1 MNKTEWIALACF
13 VLYISSCS
21 DTGNKGISDDKI
33 FEVENGYAPSKQAE
47 LMPVKDYVQW
57 VQNTGNGFRK
67 EKTIKDLT
75 FSAQFKPYEYIVC
88 LEEKQHELADSIVKK
103 RVSELKDM
111 QYYDLRIS
119 LNNAQSEL
127 LKHDLSS
134 AQQYQ
139 ERVNYFAFGMQ
150 RDIQL
155 VEGTDTLPCAM
166 YHFERSFDVSPVS
179 VFLLGFPIRNGETPE
194 DKTLLVYDRIFNTG
208 LIKFTFSKKELKNL
222 PKLKTI

>member
-1 MNKTEWIALACF
+1 MNKTEWITLACLAF
-13 VLYISSCS
+13 YITSCS
-21 DTGNKGISDDKI
+21 DTGNKGISGEKK
-33 FEVENGYAPSKQAE
+33 FEVENGYSPSKQAD
-47 LMPVKDYVQW
+47 LLPVKNYVQW

-88 LEEKQHELADSIVKK
+88 LEEKRHELADSIVRK

-111 QYYDLRIS
+111 QYYELRIS
-119 LNNAQSEL
+119 SNKAGGEL
-127 LKHDLSS
+127 LKRELSS

-155 VEGTDTLPCAM
+155 VEGTDTLPCVM
-166 YHFERSFDVSPVS
+166 YHFERSFDVSPES
-179 VFLLGFPIRNGETPE
+179 VFLLGFPIRNGETQE
-194 DKTLLVYDRIFNTG
+194 DKTLLVYDRTFNTG
-208 LIKFTFSKKELKNL
+208 LIKFTFSKKALKNL